1 MVVLCCTWA
10 LQQIAIKA
18 IADTVSPFFQ
28 VALRSGVA
36 AAIVWVLGRYVLR
49 ERWLRGVALK
59 AGVVVGGLFATEF
72 LLVAEGIRYSSASH
86 VVVLLYTAP
95 IFAAIGLHL
104 RFPNERLSRVQW
116 GGVSL
121 TFAGIAVALLM
132 EMPGARTGHA
142 LFGDFLAL
150 CGGVVWGATT
160 VAVRISRLS
169 EAPPTQTLFYQLL
182 GAFVLLLP
190 VSLATGQVHGLSGLL
205 VWASLAFQTLIVSV
219 VSFLIWFGLLRRYVA
234 APLGILCLMTPL
246 IGVVLGSMI
255 LKERLTTPFISGTV
269 LALTGLLVVSGSAI
283 ARRQLAASRIKS

>member
-1 MVVLCCTWA
+1 MRRALDGSAVATMVVLCCTWA

-28 VALRSGVA
+28 VALRSGV
-36 AAIVWVLGRYVLR
+36 
-49 ERWLRGVALK
+49 
-59 AGVVVGGLFATEF
+59 T
-72 LLVAEGIRYSSASH
+72 
-86 VVVLLYTAP
+86 
-95 IFAAIGLHL
+95 
-104 RFPNERLSRVQW
+104 
-116 GGVSL
+116 L

-269 LALTGLLVVSGSAI
+269 LALTGLLIVSGSAI
-283 ARRQLAASRIKS
+283 ARRQLAASRLKG